1 MTILILG
8 KRLMDKLGR
17 WEIEDF
23 TNPSNQICFFLCME
37 GFYLFKDEDADIDDF
52 RRLEFRDLLVLS
64 GMQHFTDDLI
74 EYQLGWKL
82 AHDGLKVAREKREDR
97 IKNSRPY
104 ALNVANILKMFLT
117 GETTDYRNIVISARD
132 LTQKFDVAGKELFD
146 QLKEGFLKEFERL
159 GLNETEL
166 TTEEALAEI
175 EDGGDWEWYEDHAY
189 EADLLPSDPW
199 AVDRYRQDH
208 FKTRKVSLEIV
219 NKAISEIELAQRRS
233 KKGAGAK
240 VKNLG
245 VGELAKRLSYLHRIR
260 QFLNQKEYSSI
271 KDIPLSNKTCKFIF
285 DYLEFWGSLPK
296 GVKFEKEEEEKRA
309 NYIKSLIRNNK
320 SYFSKDF
327 SYITTRDHLVAYDE
341 NLEMRID
348 LVKKVKDGLMTPDEY
363 YKILTAPD

>member
-1 MTILILG
+1 M
-8 KRLMDKLGR
+8 KLGR

-23 TNPSNQICFFLCME
+23 TNPSNQKCFFLCME
-37 GFYLFKDEDADIDDF
+37 GFYLWKDEDADIDDF

-74 EYQLGWKL
+74 DYQLGWKL
-82 AHDGLKVAREKREDR
+82 AHDGLKIAREKREDR
-97 IKNSRPY
+97 IKNSQPY
-104 ALNVANILKMFLT
+104 ALNIAKIVKMFLT
-117 GETTDYRNIVISARD
+117 GETTDYKNIVISARD
-132 LTQKFDVAGKELFD
+132 LTQKIDVAGKELFD

-166 TTEEALAEI
+166 TTQEAKEEVEDIVEGAWFDEYGCTAEEI
-175 EDGGDWEWYEDHAY
+175 
-189 EADLLPSDPW
+189 LSDPYFLEK
-199 AVDRYRQDH
+199 YRLDH
-208 FKTRKVSLEIV
+208 FKPRIVSMEIV

-271 KDIPLSNKTCKFIF
+271 KEIPLSNETCRFIY
-285 DYLEFWGSLPK
+285 DYLEFWNSLPK
-296 GVKFEKEEEEKRA
+296 DVKFEKVEKEKRA
-309 NYIKSLIRNNK
+309 NYIKSLIRNNEN
-320 SYFSKDF
+320 YFSKDF